1 MSLAEIP
8 SFDIPDRVKDCVA
21 LDVIGEFAYN
31 TNNPRSIEHPVRVA
45 SIIGD
50 FVGDLMPQHGY
61 EATLLHDLP
70 DRFEDN
76 SAGSPRPN
84 ARRAL
89 QTFNLRAGET
99 LSLQTNALLADLT
112 LVESTG
118 EITRTKVAEESDD
131 TNYISIIEDGAP
143 LPILP
148 EYWQIPTPSLS
159 TDEMRE
165 MLDVRGVNLETILIK
180 SGEIMDNLGNPN
192 VASPISQLQDIIEAE
207 FYAVLCEITGFDG
220 FAMGIRDSAS
230 NARFRN
236 SGRDDLLVAA
246 RKAMIGLESQDDIE
260 KVLSQIFTNGGFL
273 VSRVVDNTSMSHDV
287 LIGDLAMQIGKYD
300 YSGAWRRKS
309 LGAYANKILK
319 KGFVMPMDA
328 SGIMDT
334 LGLTIITP
342 NDHSI
347 VSTTKD
353 FIDMLKER
361 DDVLRLAPSEGRK
374 EPMVIKGDNTF
385 LEMFKAE
392 HDIAKIAK
400 FDKPGA
406 FRAAKVTMF
415 VTVERPNG
423 AKLEVPVEAQIVSKD
438 DRRNHR
444 IGTASH
450 VAYRN
455 GLVSP
460 TLVRDLDSIYDRRR
474 RMETNPG
481 SLTTASLA
489 RAKSFMSRVGTA
501 RR

>member
-1 MSLAEIP
+1 MESP
-8 SFDIPDRVKDCVA
+8 SFDVPDRLKGCVA
-21 LDVIGEFAYN
+21 LSVIEDFADN
-31 TNNPRSIEHPVRVA
+31 TNNQRSFEHPVRVA

-61 EATLLHDLP
+61 EAALLHDLP
-70 DRFEDN
+70 DRFDDD
-76 SAGSPRPN
+76 SVGSPRPN

-89 QTFNLRAGET
+89 QTFNLHAGET
-99 LSLQTNALLADLT
+99 LSLQTNALLADLS

-131 TNYISIIEDGAP
+131 SNYISIIEDGAP

-192 VASPISQLQDIIEAE
+192 IASPTSQLQDIIEAE

-220 FAMGIRDSAS
+220 FSMGIRDAAS

-236 SGRDDLLVAA
+236 SGRDDLLISA
-246 RKAMIGLESQDDIE
+246 RKAMIGLETQDDIE

-309 LGAYANKILK
+309 LGAYGNKLLK
-319 KGFVMPMDA
+319 KAGVKP
-328 SGIMDT
+328 MDT
-334 LGLTIITP
+334 LGITIITP
-342 NDHSI
+342 DNHSI
-347 VSTTKD
+347 VDTTKD
-353 FIDMLKER
+353 FIAMLEER
-361 DDVLRLAPSEGRK
+361 GDVLRLAPSDDRK
-374 EPMVIKGDNTF
+374 EPMVIKGDNAF
-385 LEMFKAE
+385 LEMFKVE
-392 HDIAKIAK
+392 HDIARIAK

-406 FRAAKVTMF
+406 FKAAKVTMF

-423 AKLEVPVEAQIVSKD
+423 TKLEVPVEAQIVSKD

-455 GLVSP
+455 GLISP

>member
-21 LDVIGEFAYN
+21 LGVIEEFAYN
-31 TNNPRSIEHPVRVA
+31 TNNPRSFEHPVRVA

-50 FVGDLMPQHGY
+50 FVGNLMPSHGF
-61 EATLLHDLP
+61 EAVLLHDLP
-70 DRFEDN
+70 DRFEDD

-89 QTFNLRAGET
+89 QAFNLRAGET

-112 LVESTG
+112 LVEATG
-118 EITRTKVAEESDD
+118 ESTRTRVAEESDD
-131 TNYISIIEDGAP
+131 PNYISIIEDGAS

-148 EYWQIPTPSLS
+148 EYWQIPTPSLN

-165 MLDVRGVNLETILIK
+165 LLDVRGVNLETILIK
-180 SGEIMDNLGNPN
+180 SGEIMDNLENPN
-192 VASPISQLQDIIEAE
+192 VASPVSQLQDIIEAE

-220 FAMGIRDSAS
+220 FSMGIRDSAS

-236 SGRDDLLVAA
+236 SGRDDLLTLAK
-246 RKAMIGLESQDDIE
+246 KAMIGLESQDEIE

-287 LIGDLAMQIGKYD
+287 LIGDLAMQIGKND

-309 LGAYANKILK
+309 LGAYANKLLK
-319 KGFVMPMDA
+319 NGGATP
-328 SGIMDT
+328 MDT
-334 LGLTIITP
+334 LGITIITP
-342 NDHSI
+342 DNHSI
-347 VSTTKD
+347 VDTTKD
-353 FIDMLKER
+353 FITMVEERNEVLKLTPSDKR
-361 DDVLRLAPSEGRK
+361 DKPV
-374 EPMVIKGDNTF
+374 VIKGDTGF
-385 LEMFKAE
+385 LDMFRSDDE
-392 HDIAKIAK
+392 LTRIAH
-400 FDKPGA
+400 FTENKPGA

-423 AKLEVPVEAQIVSKD
+423 TKLQVPVEAQIVSKD

-460 TLVRDLDSIYDRRR
+460 TLIRDLDTIYDRRR
-474 RMETNPG
+474 RMETSPG

>member
-1 MSLAEIP
+1 MSLTENP
-8 SFDIPDRVKDCVA
+8 NFNIPDRINDCVA
-21 LDVIGEFAYN
+21 LGVINDFAGT
-31 TNNPRSIEHPVRVA
+31 TNNRRSFEHPVRVA

-61 EATLLHDLP
+61 EAALLHDLP
-70 DRFEDN
+70 DRFED
-76 SAGSPRPN
+76 SSVGSPRPN

-89 QTFNLRAGET
+89 QTFNLHAGET
-99 LSLQTNALLADLT
+99 LSLQANALLADLSM
-112 LVESTG
+112 VESTG
-118 EITRTKVAEESDD
+118 ESTRTRVAEESDD
-131 TNYISIIEDGAP
+131 QNYISIIEDGAS
-143 LPILP
+143 LRILP
-148 EYWQIPTPSLS
+148 EYWQIPTPSLN

-180 SGEIMDNLGNPN
+180 SGEIMDNLANPN
-192 VASPISQLQDIIEAE
+192 VASPVSQLQDIIEAE

-220 FAMGIRDSAS
+220 FSMGIRDSAS

-236 SGRDDLLVAA
+236 SGRDDLLISAK
-246 RKAMIGLESQDDIE
+246 KAMIGLESQDDIE

-273 VSRVVDNTSMSHDV
+273 VSRVVDNTSMRHDV
-287 LIGDLAMQIGKYD
+287 LIGDLAMQIGNND

-309 LGAYANKILK
+309 LGAYGNKLLK
-319 KGFVMPMDA
+319 KGGVKP
-328 SGIMDT
+328 MDT
-334 LGLTIITP
+334 LGITIITP
-342 NDHSI
+342 DNHSM
-347 VSTTKD
+347 VDTTKD
-353 FIDMLKER
+353 FVTMLAER
-361 DDVLRLAPSEGRK
+361 GDVLRLAPSDGRK
-374 EPMVIKGDNTF
+374 EPMVIKGDNAF

-392 HDIAKIAK
+392 NDIARIAK

-406 FRAAKVTMF
+406 FKAAKVTMF
-415 VTVERPNG
+415 VTVEGPNG

-455 GLVSP
+455 GLVS
-460 TLVRDLDSIYDRRR
+460 TALERNLGSIYERRR
-474 RMETNPG
+474 KMEFEPG